1 MKSIGPV
8 IDKTEAFIISEI
20 FNKND
25 SSLVYIGK
33 DDREIINI
41 KKKLS
46 WLHPNLR
53 VLLYKAWDHIPYD
66 NISPSKE
73 IQTSRLETL
82 FYLSSIKETKII
94 ILTTLNGI
102 MQKTVPKNEINK
114 NFITISKKNKFQ
126 IDKILFLLI
135 KLGYTRTSIVR
146 DKSEF
151 AVRGSIID
159 IFLPQFDK
167 PIRIDLFD
175 EDIDSIFE
183 FDPISQK
190 RVKESNLESFT
201 LNPSSELIID
211 NENLE
216 KFRAEFRSLFQNYRK
231 SQTYELFSSGLV
243 PSGGEQFLPL
253 FYKNLETLFDYCE
266 NSQLIIHNDIIELFD
281 ERIENLNDYY
291 EARSNS
297 NESFFL
303 KPQYLFIDKDYFDQI
318 LDKFKVTKLSFFKNE
333 GDIAANLKKIN
344 NISSIREKIDFNFIK
359 KFFDINSAN
368 KKIIVCCNT
377 KGSLEKVYRILNEN
391 IFISPFEIKNLSNLS
406 NQKTYITV
414 LEIEESFE
422 INNIIYINEKTIFGY
437 SLAVK
442 SIKKDQKKKFLF
454 EELNK
459 LSQGSLLV
467 HSEYGVCRFNNIKKI
482 DLNDSI
488 HDCLE
493 LEFADNQKLFLPV
506 EHLNYITKYGNEDEN
521 TINLD
526 RLGASSWQKRKAEA
540 KKKIR
545 DAAKKLIKIASKRFQ
560 SKSLPININ
569 NVEYDKF
576 CSTFPY
582 VETDDQLNAINDVI
596 NDFEGGRP
604 SDRLIVGD
612 VAFGKTEVIIRA
624 LFLAAKS
631 NIQSIVFVPTTLLSR
646 QHYNNF
652 LKRFSLFNITIAEVS
667 RLITQK
673 EKKQIIDD
681 CIKGKIDILIGTHAL
696 LSDKLAF
703 KNLGLIIYDEEQK
716 LGTLQKEKFKEITP
730 NAHVLSLSATPIPRT
745 LSMSLS
751 GIRDLSLILTAP
763 FERLA
768 VRSYV
773 AKFDEITIKEA
784 IKREVYGRK
793 NGVYFVTP
801 RKKDIPYIENFL
813 KEFLPEIKYVV
824 THGQLTSSLL
834 ESRISKFYNQEV
846 PLMIS
851 TNIIENGLDLPHVN
865 TIIVYRSNLF
875 SLASLYQLKGRVGRS
890 SKRGYAYITYK
901 ENELKDNAKKRL
913 SIINSAE
920 SLGSGFNI
928 ASQDLDMRGGGS
940 IIGEE
945 QSGFIREIGTELY
958 HQMLEEEILFQKQKI
973 SNDSQVKNIFQPT
986 IKIPEEIFIPEDYI
1000 DDLDLRLS
1008 IYKRISSVN
1017 NNHELSSLI
1026 IELRDRFGSIPKQL
1040 NNLFNLIEIKILC
1053 IEYNVNQFEFS
1064 RKGIVIGFYK
1074 NNPKNPQK
1082 LLDLSMNRHSHFI
1095 LRPDQKLFYDFKGYL
1110 NSSRF
1115 ELSKQIL
1122 EQIK

>member
-135 KLGYTRTSIVR
+135 KLGYERTSIVR

-540 KKKIR
+540 KKKI
-545 DAAKKLIKIASKRFQ
+545 
-560 SKSLPININ
+560 
-569 NVEYDKF
+569 
-576 CSTFPY
+576 
-582 VETDDQLNAINDVI
+582 
-596 NDFEGGRP
+596 
-604 SDRLIVGD
+604 
-612 VAFGKTEVIIRA
+612 
-624 LFLAAKS
+624 
-631 NIQSIVFVPTTLLSR
+631 
-646 QHYNNF
+646 
-652 LKRFSLFNITIAEVS
+652 
-667 RLITQK
+667 
-673 EKKQIIDD
+673 
-681 CIKGKIDILIGTHAL
+681 
-696 LSDKLAF
+696 
-703 KNLGLIIYDEEQK
+703 
-716 LGTLQKEKFKEITP
+716 
-730 NAHVLSLSATPIPRT
+730 
-745 LSMSLS
+745 
-751 GIRDLSLILTAP
+751 
-763 FERLA
+763 
-768 VRSYV
+768 
-773 AKFDEITIKEA
+773 
-784 IKREVYGRK
+784 
-793 NGVYFVTP
+793 
-801 RKKDIPYIENFL
+801 
-813 KEFLPEIKYVV
+813 
-824 THGQLTSSLL
+824 
-834 ESRISKFYNQEV
+834 
-846 PLMIS
+846 
-851 TNIIENGLDLPHVN
+851 
-865 TIIVYRSNLF
+865 
-875 SLASLYQLKGRVGRS
+875 
-890 SKRGYAYITYK
+890 
-901 ENELKDNAKKRL
+901 
-913 SIINSAE
+913 
-920 SLGSGFNI
+920 
-928 ASQDLDMRGGGS
+928 
-940 IIGEE
+940 
-945 QSGFIREIGTELY
+945 
-958 HQMLEEEILFQKQKI
+958 
-973 SNDSQVKNIFQPT
+973 
-986 IKIPEEIFIPEDYI
+986 
-1000 DDLDLRLS
+1000 
-1008 IYKRISSVN
+1008 
-1017 NNHELSSLI
+1017 
-1026 IELRDRFGSIPKQL
+1026 
-1040 NNLFNLIEIKILC
+1040 
-1053 IEYNVNQFEFS
+1053 
-1064 RKGIVIGFYK
+1064 
-1074 NNPKNPQK
+1074 
-1082 LLDLSMNRHSHFI
+1082 
-1095 LRPDQKLFYDFKGYL
+1095 
-1110 NSSRF
+1110 
-1115 ELSKQIL
+1115 
-1122 EQIK
+1122 